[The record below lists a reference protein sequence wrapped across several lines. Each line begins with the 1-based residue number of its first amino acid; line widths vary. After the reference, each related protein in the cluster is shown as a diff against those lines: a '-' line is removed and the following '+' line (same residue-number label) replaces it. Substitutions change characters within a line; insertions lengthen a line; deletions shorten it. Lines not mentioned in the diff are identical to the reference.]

1 MAAQQSPLYSEHLGL
16 GARMIEFGG
25 WEMPVYYTSI
35 TDEHT
40 AVRERVGVF
49 DISHMGEIEVRGG
62 QASAWLNRL
71 LTNNVQRLAV
81 GEGQYTLLLN
91 PAGGVIDDLI
101 IYRLGEDHFFLVV
114 NAAKTAEV
122 LAWLYSHLEPGIEAV
137 NSSDR
142 FAALAVQGPLALQL
156 LKSNDLIPSH
166 NRIVHFPFA
175 GTNALVA
182 RTGYTGED
190 GFEIFFPVVA
200 AQAVWRALLAQGR
213 PFGIRPCGLGARD
226 TLRLEACYP
235 LNGADLGPEKTPLE
249 AGLAP
254 FVDLTKAEFV
264 GRAKLQQQKEEGVP
278 TRLMPLKLGLKSAP
292 PRAHYPVLVN
302 GKRITELTSGTLSPT
317 LGIGIALAYLPA
329 AYAQMGR
336 EVEIDVRGR
345 RFPATV
351 SKKPLYKRA
360 C

>member
-1 MAAQQSPLYSEHLGL
+1 
-16 GARMIEFGG
+16 MIEFGG

-40 AVRERVGVF
+40 AVRDRMGVF
-49 DISHMGEIEVRGG
+49 DISHMGEIEVRGA
-62 QASAWLNRL
+62 QAGAWLNRL

-101 IYRLGEDHFFLVV
+101 IYRLGDEDFFLVV

-122 LAWLYSHLEPGIEAV
+122 NAWLHSHSEPGIEAV

-156 LKSNDLIPSH
+156 LKPGDLIPVH
-166 NRIVHFPFA
+166 NRIVSFPFT
-175 GTNALVA
+175 GISALRA
-182 RTGYTGED
+182 RTCYTGED
-190 GFEIFFPVVA
+190 GFEIFFPA
-200 AQAVWRALLAQGR
+200 AAAKTVWRTLLAEGQ

-254 FVDLTKAEFV
+254 FVDLTKPEFV
-264 GRAKLQQQKEEGVP
+264 GRARLQQQKVEGLP
-278 TRLMPLKLGLKSAP
+278 TRLMPLKLGPKSAP
-292 PRAHYPVLVN
+292 PRARYPVLAD
-302 GKRITELTSGTLSPT
+302 GEHIAELTSGTLSPT
-317 LGIGIALAYLPA
+317 LGIGIGLAYLPA
-329 AYAQMGR
+329 AYAQVGR